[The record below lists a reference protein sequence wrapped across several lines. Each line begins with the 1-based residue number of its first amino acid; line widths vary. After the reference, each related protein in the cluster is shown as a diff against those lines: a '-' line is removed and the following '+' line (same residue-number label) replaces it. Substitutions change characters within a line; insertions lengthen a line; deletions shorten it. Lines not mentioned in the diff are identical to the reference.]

1 VLLIA
6 VLAQSAFAAET
17 ICATRFVR
25 MFYEQRHD
33 ALAWFDG
40 DRLRPDAL
48 ALIDAI
54 DASREDGL
62 TPSDYHANGIRAL
75 IPSAAAHKREL
86 DVLLTDG
93 FLLLASHLLAGRVD
107 PDSIEPTWCLEPRS
121 VDVVALLDTA
131 LENHDV
137 RGVLQQLSPN
147 RPGYHRLWEE
157 LSRLRAIESR
167 GGWPAVSRAAARE
180 ELLARLDLA
189 SEATDGQLREAVR
202 HFQRLH
208 GLADDGVVGPRT
220 LRELN
225 VPIAQRIRQVEL
237 NMERWRWLPSDFGE
251 RYGVINIPEFHF
263 RVIDNEREIVSMRVV
278 VGKEYQRT
286 PIFSSKIAQ
295 VIFSPYWNVPDSIA
309 ENELWPKAA
318 RDRGFLQR
326 EHMEIVANGRLRQKP
341 GPWNALGGIK
351 FNMPNR
357 YNVYLHDTPS
367 RSLFDE
373 SVRTFSHGCIRI
385 QQPVEL
391 ALYLLRDDANWT
403 RERVLAYAARGIECA
418 VDLKEPLPVHVLYW
432 TAFVGDDDELHF
444 APDVYDR
451 DPILDR
457 AMRVIPPRP

>member
-1 VLLIA
+1 MLLIA
-6 VLAQSAFAAET
+6 ALAQTALPAET
-17 ICATRFVR
+17 ICAARFVR

-62 TPSDYHANGIRAL
+62 APSDYHANGIREL
-75 IPSAAAHKREL
+75 LPSAAAHQREL

-107 PDSIEPTWCLEPRS
+107 PESIEPTWCLEPRS
-121 VDVVALLDTA
+121 TDVVALLDAA

-137 RGVLQQLSPN
+137 REVLRQLSPN
-147 RPGYHRLWEE
+147 RPGYHRLREE

-167 GGWPAVSRAAARE
+167 GGWPAVSRRAPRE

-189 SEATDGQLREAVR
+189 SDATDKQLREAVR

-208 GLADDGVVGPRT
+208 GSRDDGVAGPRT

-225 VPIAQRIRQVEL
+225 VPIGDRIRQVEL
-237 NMERWRWLPSDFGE
+237 NMERWRWLPSDFGQ
-251 RYGVINIPEFHF
+251 RYVVINIPEFHL
-263 RVIDNEREIVSMRVV
+263 RLIDNGREILSMRVV
-278 VGKEYQRT
+278 VGKEYRRT
-286 PIFSSKIAQ
+286 PIFSTTITQ

-309 ENELWPKAA
+309 DDELWPTAA
-318 RDRGFLQR
+318 RDSGFLQR
-326 EHMEIVANGRLRQKP
+326 EHMEIVADGRLRQKP
-341 GPWNALGGIK
+341 GPWNSLGGIK

-367 RSLFDE
+367 RSLFE
-373 SVRTFSHGCIRI
+373 ETVRTFSHGCIRI

-391 ALYLLRDDANWT
+391 ALYLLRDDARWT
-403 RERVLAYAARGIECA
+403 REQVLAYAARGVECA
-418 VDLKEPLPVHVLYW
+418 VDVKEPLPVHVLYW

-444 APDVYDR
+444 APDVYNR

-457 AMRVIPPRP
+457 AMRR